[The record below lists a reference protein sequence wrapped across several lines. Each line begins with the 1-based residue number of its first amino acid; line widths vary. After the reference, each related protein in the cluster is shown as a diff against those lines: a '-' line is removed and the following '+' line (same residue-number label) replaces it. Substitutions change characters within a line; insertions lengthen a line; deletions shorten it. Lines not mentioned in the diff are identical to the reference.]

1 MKWIRRTRKKE
12 KERDDRLRELM
23 IKSDYLIYKKKLF
36 LKLDFSKQDLAS
48 ELGTNRTYLG
58 EAMSVCGRCKWD
70 EYINSFRLRYFMEE
84 MCMKDTRGVRLADL
98 AERCGFGSTA
108 TLNRCMK
115 KKYGITAAAYR
126 KSITKSFRG

>member
-58 EAMSVCGRCKWD
+58 EANGMSISIHSDYVISWKRC
-70 EYINSFRLRYFMEE
+70 
-84 MCMKDTRGVRLADL
+84 V
-98 AERCGFGSTA
+98 
-108 TLNRCMK
+108 
-115 KKYGITAAAYR
+115 
-126 KSITKSFRG
+126 